1 MSNIDIMK
9 KYTEM
14 MDYALQ
20 NKSFVSK
27 NENI

>member
-1 MSNIDIMK
+1 MSNIDILK

-14 MDYALQ
+14 MYYALQ